1 MERTLEIMME
11 ELRLAKK
18 EREPL
23 SKAIY
28 VVKEKIRNLEN
39 EIEKYKLD
47 NGLYHPMSDLN
58 KYIGKEIS
66 SITLVE
72 KNKEGSLVTK
82 HIYND
87 EILEVDKDGHLYY
100 SSYDCGILRYDEK
113 INKYVKWFH
122 CSKIEHDFVGF
133 LEIELQD

>member
-1 MERTLEIMME
+1 MEGTLEIMME

-18 EREPL
+18 ERKPL
-23 SKAIY
+23 SKAID
-28 VVKEKIRNLEN
+28 VVNEKISNLEN

-66 SITLVE
+66 SITLVK
-72 KNKEGSLVTK
+72 KNKDGSLATK
-82 HIYND
+82 YMYND
-87 EILEVDKDGHLYY
+87 EIFDVDKDGHLYY
-100 SSYDCGILRYDEK
+100 SSYDCGVMHYDEK

-122 CSKIEHDFVGF
+122 FSKTEHDYVGF